1 MDTVPAITHPCWY
14 RLASGRLS
22 LLRTGHPATEM
33 LISRMSRS
41 SAPVMVRASELF
53 SYFSRWA
60 DVLPDEL
67 AQIRRL

>member
-1 MDTVPAITHPCWY
+1 MHIPPVTHPCWY
-14 RLASGRLS
+14 RLAAGHLR
-22 LLRTGHPATEM
+22 LLRTGHQATEM

-41 SAPVMVRASELF
+41 STPVMLKASELF